1 MIPEDRA
8 LYRTLLGAHLSLHLA
23 YGVWTTLFNNFAVE
37 KLSLTATQVGLTQ
50 SFREV
55 PGLLGFGLGL
65 LALVF
70 SKMRLVSLS
79 LVALGAGVAW
89 TAYAGSLASLIA
101 ATVLLSFGFHYFM
114 SAARSAA
121 LHRFKEDFAAKSL
134 ARFFAAQSFA
144 TLLAAGLVWL
154 ALMWGVG
161 YRPIFLWSGV
171 AVALIGALG
180 LFRKDAYGEAPPERR
195 GLALRRSYALYYAL
209 TFFDGCRRHMFTTFA
224 VFLLVKEFQTPAH
237 VVAVL
242 FFVNYGVSAFMSW
255 AFVGA
260 LINRLGE
267 RRLLMMNYFFLAGVF
282 SGYILVRDVWF
293 LYGLFVLDGAFFGLS
308 IAVTTYLQKIAPR
321 GDITGNISAGQSI
334 NHVAAVAMPLAGG
347 IVWDMYDY
355 RLTFAAGLA
364 VVIVSFVLAG
374 MIKVKRDAKGGG
386 RQA

>member
-1 MIPEDRA
+1 MIPADRA

-23 YGVWTTLFNNFAVE
+23 YGVWLTLFNNFAVE
-37 KLSLTATQVGLTQ
+37 ELSLSATQVGLTQ

-70 SKMRLVSLS
+70 SEMRLVSLS

-89 TAYAGSLASLIA
+89 TSYAGSLASLIG

-121 LHRFKEDFAAKSL
+121 LHRFTESFAAKAL
-134 ARFFAAQSFA
+134 PRFFAAQSFA
-144 TLLAAGLVWL
+144 TLIAAGLVWL
-154 ALMWGVG
+154 VLLWGVG

-171 AVALIGALG
+171 AAALVGALG
-180 LFRKDAYGEAPPERR
+180 LFRKDTSGKATQERR
-195 GLALRRSYALYYAL
+195 GLALRKSYALYYAL

-224 VFLLVKEFQTPAH
+224 VFLLVKEFRTPAH
-237 VVAVL
+237 VVAAL
-242 FFVNYGVSAFMSW
+242 FFVNYGVSALANW
-255 AFVGA
+255 ALVGA

-267 RRLLMMNYFFLAGVF
+267 RRLLMVNYLLLAGVF
-282 SGYILVRDVWF
+282 SGYILVHNVWI
-293 LYGLFVLDGAFFGLS
+293 LYGLFVLDGVFFGLS

-321 GDITGNISAGQSI
+321 EDITGNISAGQSI
-334 NHVAAVAMPLAGG
+334 NHIAAVTMPLAGG
-347 IVWDMYDY
+347 IIWDLYDY

-364 VVIVSFVLAG
+364 IVVVSFALAG
-374 MIKVKRDAKGGG
+374 MIKVKGDADGAV